1 MKPHAV
7 QKWLINRWLAWI
19 VTAPLVALLLL
30 TTLQYREIDAQVAGE
45 RGGGASLLIAPE
57 PVTSGRILNDYE
69 DFYIV
74 GRLYRE
80 GEILRAYDNAYL
92 TAAQQRFTGTTTFM
106 PWAYPPQL
114 TALTPL
120 LPMAGLGWSYFAFMT
135 TTLVMFLWMLTRFGS
150 RLTGAAL
157 LLVFPALL
165 LVVRLGQNGML
176 TGALIGLFLLEFSRG
191 RKSAGIPLGLMC
203 IKPHLAIAL
212 GVITLLH
219 RRWST
224 IIIGAVIVLATSF
237 LATLVLGI
245 AAWPAFF
252 NGAKAAGGFL
262 REGLFPL
269 YRMSSI
275 YAAARSFGV
284 GPDTAMLVHIIG
296 AVLGLGTLVLAWQ
309 RRLKRNRLLALTAVV
324 TLFVSPYNYDYDL
337 ACLAFAAALILPEIL
352 ARASTPQIVGFYAF
366 AWIGTGAG
374 LAQHFNAVL
383 FAGNI
388 THVHGS
394 ALNWSFQAIGL
405 IGAAILAAVILRQR
419 QAMAVVGNA
428 GFELNG
434 CKAIAGGTA

>member
-1 MKPHAV
+1 MKLHAV
-7 QKWLINRWLAWI
+7 QQLLINRWLAWV

-30 TTLQYREIDAQVAGE
+30 TTLQYRDIDAQVPHERAEGE
-45 RGGGASLLIAPE
+45 SMLIAPA
-57 PVTSGRILNDYE
+57 PVAGGRILNDYE

-92 TAAQQRFTGTTTFM
+92 TAAQRRFTGTTTFM

-120 LPMAGLGWSYFAFMT
+120 LPMVGLGWSYFAFMT
-135 TTLVMFLWMLTRFGS
+135 ATLMLFLWVLTRFGI

-157 LLVFPALL
+157 LAIFPALL

-176 TGALIGLFLLEFSRG
+176 TGALIGLFLLEFLRG

-203 IKPHLAIAL
+203 IKPHLAFAL
-212 GVITLLH
+212 GLMTLLH

-224 IIIGAVIVLATSF
+224 IAIGMVIVVMTSV
-237 LATLVLGI
+237 LATLVLGV

-275 YAAARSFGV
+275 YAAARSFGT
-284 GPDTAMLVHIIG
+284 GPDTAMLIHIIG
-296 AVLGLGTLVLAWQ
+296 ALLGLGTLVLAWQ
-309 RRLKRNRLLALTAVV
+309 RRLKRNRLLALTAFM

-337 ACLAFAAALILPEIL
+337 VCLAFAVALILPEML
-352 ARASTPQIVGFYAF
+352 ARATSLQIIGFYAL
-366 AWIGTGAG
+366 AWVGTGAG
-374 LAQHFNAVL
+374 LMQHFNAVL
-383 FAGNI
+383 FAG
-388 THVHGS
+388 TTAHLHGS

-428 GFELNG
+428 DFELNG